1 MKEKVNPGGTFDFR
15 PGISSPDG
23 VHPGWK
29 GIMPDADPSSL
40 PPNNLVMALN
50 VRHEAGQVRS
60 RWGLKKVAT
69 LPSPTTG
76 GTEAITWLG
85 THHMQSTSSRLWVLS
100 GAAVLGVATYW
111 HNPDY
116 NPNWAADG
124 SFDTNGIAGHFSGL
138 GSFAGSMHLFSG
150 KVLYKLDPDP
160 VTSTAIVLGGSPA
173 GTGNCLQEF
182 GGYLYV
188 GTQLAWD
195 GVSFL
200 STGASI
206 AGISNSCGWRDT
218 YLVGLQYGG
227 AFYSYGTVDGGFT
240 NAALPAT
247 YAIPYKN
254 TMVEFRDAVYV
265 ASGDRDI
272 WAIIPGVSATVVHTL
287 PVNSVV
293 TGVTVM
299 GDMLFYTY
307 TTSDGLNLT
316 SYIGI
321 YEPDNDSWDDEY
333 VNLTTALV
341 ADETDLPQVTA
352 LTTYRN
358 RLYVGYG
365 PISGG
370 VSGVAT
376 HDQTSLPSGDWYRVF
391 NPGVVTGLKVGS

>member
-15 PGISSPDG
+15 PGISSPNG
-23 VHPGWK
+23 IHPGWK

-60 RWGLKKVAT
+60 RWGLKEVAT
-69 LPSPTTG
+69 LPSPITA

-100 GAAVLGVATYW
+100 GAAALGVATYW

-116 NPNWAADG
+116 NPNWAVDG
-124 SFDTNGIAGHFSGL
+124 SFDTTGLAGHFSGL
-138 GSFAGSMHLFSG
+138 GTFAGSMHLFAG

-206 AGISNSCGWRDT
+206 ASIVNSCGWRDT

-227 AFYSYGTVDGGFT
+227 AFYSYGTVDAGFT
-240 NAALPAT
+240 NAALPGT

-254 TMVEFRDAVYV
+254 TMVEFRDVVYV
-265 ASGDRDI
+265 ASGGTDI
-272 WAIIPGVSATVVHTL
+272 WAIIPGVSATVVHSL
-287 PVNSVV
+287 PVDSVV

-307 TTSDGLNLT
+307 TTSDGGNLT
-316 SYIGI
+316 SFIGI

-365 PISGG
+365 PLSGG